1 MSKNEVVEKK
11 EKTFDVVLS
20 EKLDASAN
28 ALPREFNKTR
38 FVTNAMALLS
48 EHPELKNY
56 GSSQV
61 MNGLLRG
68 AYLGLDFI
76 NSDAYLVPFGDKL
89 SYMTSYKGMKKL
101 ARKYAVR
108 PVHDIYAMLIKAG
121 DTFTEK
127 VANGIPTFDFEHKQ
141 ENDDNA
147 IIGAFACVV
156 YKDGGVMFE
165 KMTIAEIE
173 KVRNVSKA
181 KNAMAWKDFYGEQAK
196 KTVLRR
202 LCKNIDIDF
211 ESVEMK
217 KAWEEDTDIDFEQ
230 TEIESVPDPTI
241 DDDSVIDAEVVENG
255 EEE

>member
-1 MSKNEVVEKK
+1 MAEER
-11 EKTFDVVLS
+11 KTFDIVLA
-20 EKLDASAN
+20 EKLDESVS
-28 ALPREFNKTR
+28 ALPKEFNKTR
-38 FVTNAMALLS
+38 FVQNSMALLN
-48 EHPELKNY
+48 EHPELKKY
-56 GSSQV
+56 GSGQI

-76 NSDAYLVPFGDKL
+76 NQDAYLVPFDGKL

-141 ENDDNA
+141 ENDNGA
-147 IIGAFACVV
+147 IIGAFACVI
-156 YKDGGVMFE
+156 YKDGGIMFE

-173 KVRNVSKA
+173 KVRNVSRA
-181 KNAMAWKDFYGEQAK
+181 KNAMSWKDFYGEQAK

-211 ESVEMK
+211 ESAEMK
-217 KAWEEDTDIDFEQ
+217 KAWEEDTDI
-230 TEIESVPDPTI
+230 EIEKGTNTEVPDPTEDDENII
-241 DDDSVIDAEVVENG
+241 DGEIVESEVVDG
-255 EEE
+255 EE